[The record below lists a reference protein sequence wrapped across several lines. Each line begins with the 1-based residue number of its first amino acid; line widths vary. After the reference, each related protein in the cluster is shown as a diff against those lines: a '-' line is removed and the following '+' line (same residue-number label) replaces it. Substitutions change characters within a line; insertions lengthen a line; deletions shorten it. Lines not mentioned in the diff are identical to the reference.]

1 MKHFLFIPFLFF
13 TAILHAQPKADTFK
27 CFFEPVPQFPGGEDS
42 LKSYLAKSI
51 VYPQSARD
59 NSIEGKVVIRF
70 RVGLD
75 GVADSFKIVKS
86 LSTECDYQVL
96 RAFKQMPKWIPAKDQ
111 KHAIWW
117 SYPMFFRM
125 E

>member
-1 MKHFLFIPFLFF
+1 MRKFLFILVLLFPG
-13 TAILHAQPKADTFK
+13 LVQAQPKADTFK
-27 CFFEPVPQFPGGEDS
+27 CFLEPVPQFPGGEDS
-42 LKSYLAKSI
+42 LKRYLAKNI
-51 VYPQSARD
+51 VYPESARD
-59 NSIEGKVVIRF
+59 NAIEGKVVIRF

-75 GVADSFKIVKS
+75 GIADSFRIVKS